1 MSDAA
6 TPTLTKTRILH
17 GTWEGVLRAPG
28 LTDTPTL
35 EVMHLDTPLDAPQII
50 PVEPGAWHVAVAIPA
65 QVLADG
71 VQTFV
76 IQDRETGAMLASFAI
91 VTGQPL
97 EDDLRAEISLLRAEL
112 DMLKGAFRRHCRT
125 TGD

>member
-1 MSDAA
+1 MAHPECVSVVPRSRAVIFSITRSP
-6 TPTLTKTRILH
+6 TP
-17 GTWEGVLRAPG
+17 

-35 EVMHLDTPLDAPQII
+35 EVMHLDTLLDAPQIT
-50 PVEPGAWHVAVAIPA
+50 PVEPGTWHVAVAIPA

-76 IQDRETGAMLASFAI
+76 IRDRETGAMLASFAI

-112 DMLKGAFRRHCRT
+112 DMLKGAFRRHCRN